1 MIEFDYAFG
10 TDTPGGPKISMM
22 VATDSIQGSIFA
34 VVARRKGSQDD
45 YVMQSFQN
53 YIDRLSLVKSELKC
67 DHEPSTL
74 DVANTLIKRC
84 QSTNLIVTATPKGSK
99 GSLERGERAN
109 LTIQG
114 QLRAFREAVSMR
126 YKTEI
131 GPDHVLMGRMVRHS
145 AWVANNFQVTG
156 TGRVPYR
163 CIRSKDNTGEV
174 VRFGEVWSGQNH
186 SEDGAKLNMRWIQGV
201 FVGKLDRTDKLL
213 LLTPIGALKHAV

>member
-34 VVARRKGSQDD
+34 VVARRKGGQDD

-126 YKTEI
+126 YKTEF
-131 GPDHVLMGRMVRHS
+131 GPDHSTTLCMGCKQLSSEGNRES
-145 AWVANNFQVTG
+145 ALSLYPGQGQHW
-156 TGRVPYR
+156 
-163 CIRSKDNTGEV
+163 RSCAIWRSV
-174 VRFGEVWSGQNH
+174 I
-186 SEDGAKLNMRWIQGV
+186 GAKPLRGWSQV
-201 FVGKLDRTDKLL
+201 EHEVDSRSFCRQ
-213 LLTPIGALKHAV
+213 A

>member
-1 MIEFDYAFG
+1 MIEFDYAFA

-74 DVANTLIKRC
+74 DVANTLIKGC
-84 QSTNLIVTATPKGSK
+84 QSTNLIVTVTPKGSK

-131 GPDHVLMGRMVRHS
+131 GPDHVLMGRMVRHC
-145 AWVANNFQVTG
+145 AWVANNFQVKG

-163 CIRSKDNTGEV
+163 CIRGKDNTGEV
-174 VRFGEVWSGQNH
+174 VPFGEV
-186 SEDGAKLNMRWIQGV
+186 
-201 FVGKLDRTDKLL
+201 
-213 LLTPIGALKHAV
+213 